1 MAHTRRDAD
10 VLERA
15 VKIALGATLAATI
28 VLTGAVLLFRPG
40 QDAAD
45 AVTIPGG
52 EHDFQVEV
60 LNSTQQLGLARSVT
74 RFLRSQGV
82 DVVYYGTAQDQGL
95 DATRIVVRRG
105 DSSAALMVREILGQG
120 AVAVDHDLDLLL
132 DVTVL
137 LGVDF
142 VHPLE
147 INP

>member
-1 MAHTRRDAD
+1 M
-10 VLERA
+10 ERA
-15 VKIALGATLAATI
+15 AKLAVSVALAATI
-28 VLTGAVLLFRPG
+28 ALTGAVLLFRPG

-60 LNSTQQLGLARSVT
+60 LNATQQPGLARSVT
-74 RFLRSQGV
+74 RFLRSKGV

-105 DSSAALMVREILGQG
+105 DGRAALMVREILGQG
-120 AVAVDHDLDLLL
+120 VVAVDDNLDLLL

>member
-1 MAHTRRDAD
+1 M
-10 VLERA
+10 
-15 VKIALGATLAATI
+15 
-28 VLTGAVLLFRPG
+28 
-40 QDAAD
+40 
-45 AVTIPGG
+45 
-52 EHDFQVEV
+52 
-60 LNSTQQLGLARSVT
+60 
-74 RFLRSQGV
+74 
-82 DVVYYGTAQDQGL
+82 VYYGTAQDQGL

-142 VHPLE
+142 VRPLE